1 MGTVTQDAPA
11 AAENAAGPT
20 NRRDTSIDVVTP
32 GAVDEV
38 IAAVEER
45 LRLQRLP
52 VATYRVQFNNLCS
65 FAEIEQAIPYLYTLG
80 ISDLYASPF
89 LKSRPG
95 SLHGYDIINHATIN
109 PEIGTIEELRS
120 LRSALR
126 EHDMGLIADVVPNH
140 MSATPQLN
148 AWWQDVLEN
157 GPSSQ
162 FAGHFDIDWMP
173 LKPDLADKVL
183 LPVLGDQFGKVL
195 EDGQLTVH
203 YGEGTF
209 WLQYFEHRF
218 PLAPRSYTGILGP
231 RLNELP
237 QRLGA
242 EHPDLLELLSILT
255 AIRNLPSRTETD
267 ADRLIER
274 RREKEVVKRRL
285 HELITRSRDIAAFIE
300 GNVVLINGIPGQSQS
315 FNALDALLQ
324 EQAYRLAFWRVA
336 ADEINYRRFFDI
348 NELAA
353 ICTEHP
359 QVFADTHRLLF
370 DLLDEGTITGLRI
383 DHPDGLYAPLAYLF
397 QLQEHH
403 FIRLCREAFFQRL
416 PSSGTT
422 PQDNEPWLAAKERLR
437 ALWSAAVK
445 ITASPLARPLF
456 VVVEKILAHGE
467 PLPEDWPVHGTVGY
481 EFLNAMNE
489 LFVDPQGERALST
502 FYSKFTERSLDFN
515 ELAYQGKRLIVRMS
529 MASELNVLGH
539 RLDRISE
546 RNRWTRDFTLN
557 SLTRALQE
565 VIACFQVYRTYVQPG
580 HVLERDR
587 RIVEEAVASAKRR
600 NPAMDASIFDFVGDT
615 ILLRFHAHADD
626 EERRAVERF
635 VGKFQQLTGPIM
647 AKGVED
653 TTFYRFNRLVSLNE
667 VGSEPTRFGTSAAEF
682 HQFIQSRLPRL
693 AHSLNASST
702 HDTKRSED
710 TRARINVIS
719 EIPKQWRERVQR
731 WPRMNQRLKCTIDG
745 VEAPSRNSEYLLYQ
759 TLVGIWPRAIP
770 VGTQRTIMISR
781 MQQYM
786 QKVVREAKIH
796 TSWISPNEGY
806 ESATSQFVAG
816 LFEGD
821 HRHRFLADMH
831 EFASQI
837 AENGRYNSLSQ
848 LILKMASPGVPD
860 FYQGTELWNYTLVD
874 PDNRGPIDFAQRR
887 TLIDELLGEM
897 GAALGHPDRDRAVEA
912 WLDAV
917 SAAPEPTPPVNE
929 LVNRLLDHRADGRIK
944 LFATLLTLRT
954 RRQNPALFTT
964 GDYESL
970 TITGPHAEH
979 LIAFARRHEDQTLIV
994 AVPRLTVGLVGLGG
1008 PPPSGNLWGETQ
1020 IQLPEYLRGQLL
1032 KNIYTLQLATSVDE
1046 PCLLAAASALS
1057 HLPFCV
1063 MISAGSRS
1071 NRVPGTRPR

>member
-1 MGTVTQDAPA
+1 MGIVTQDTLDTAD
-11 AAENAAGPT
+11 NTAGPADRVRASST
-20 NRRDTSIDVVTP
+20 NIGTRSV
-32 GAVDEV
+32 VDEV

-45 LRLQRLP
+45 LRVQRLP
-52 VATYRVQFNNLCS
+52 VATYRVQFNNRCS
-65 FAEIEQAIPYLYTLG
+65 FAEVEKAIPYLYTLG

-89 LKSRPG
+89 LQSRPG
-95 SLHGYDIINHATIN
+95 SPHGYDIINHAAIN

-140 MSATPQLN
+140 MCATPHLN

-162 FAGHFDIDWMP
+162 YASHFDIDWKP

-183 LPVLGDQFGKVL
+183 LPVLGDQYGKVL
-195 EDGQLTVH
+195 EDGQLAIH
-203 YGEGTF
+203 YGEGAF
-209 WLQYFEHRF
+209 WLQYFEHRL
-218 PLAPRSYTGILGP
+218 PLSPRSYTDILAL
-231 RLNELP
+231 RLNEL
-237 QRLGA
+237 QEQLGA
-242 EHPDLLELLSILT
+242 EHPGLLELLSILT

-274 RREKEVVKRRL
+274 RREKEVIKRRL
-285 HELITRSRDIAAFIE
+285 HDLAQQSPEIAEFID
-300 GNVVLINGIPGQSQS
+300 GNVLLINGVPGQAQS

-353 ICTEHP
+353 ICTELP

-370 DLLDEGTITGLRI
+370 ELLDEGTVTGLRI
-383 DHPDGLYAPLAYLF
+383 DHPDGLYAPLTYLF

-403 FIRLCREAFFQRL
+403 FIRLCREEFYRL
-416 PSSGTT
+416 SSLSEST
-422 PQDNEPWLAAKERLR
+422 PTDDEQWEAAKERLR
-437 ALWSAAVK
+437 TLWSAAAQ

-481 EFLNAMNE
+481 EFLNALNG
-489 LFVDPQGERALST
+489 LVVDPAGERALST
-502 FYSKFTERSLDFN
+502 LYSKFTERSLDFH
-515 ELAYQGKRLIVRMS
+515 ELAYQDKRLIVRMS

-557 SLTRALQE
+557 SLTRALRE
-565 VIACFQVYRTYVQPG
+565 VIACYQVYRTYVQPG

-587 RIVEEAVASAKRR
+587 RIVDEAVANAKRR
-600 NPAMDASIFDFVGDT
+600 NPAMDASIFDFVGDAV
-615 ILLRFHAHADD
+615 LLRFHTHADD

-667 VGSEPTRFGTSAAEF
+667 VGSEPTRFGTSTSEF
-682 HQFIQSRLPRL
+682 HQFNQSRLPRL

-719 EIPKQWRERVQR
+719 EIPKEWRERVQR
-731 WPRMNQRLKCTIDG
+731 WSRMNRRLKITVNG

-759 TLVGIWPRAIP
+759 TLVGIWPDSIP
-770 VGTQRTIMISR
+770 VGSPRANLVSR
-781 MQQYM
+781 LQQYM

-796 TSWISPNEGY
+796 TSWVSPNDAY

-821 HRHRFLADMH
+821 LRHRFLTDLH
-831 EFASQI
+831 EFARQI

-848 LILKMASPGVPD
+848 LILKITSPGVPD
-860 FYQGTELWNYTLVD
+860 FYQGTELWNFTLVD
-874 PDNRGPIDFAQRR
+874 PDNRQPIDFEQCRQQ
-887 TLIDELLGEM
+887 IDALLGEM
-897 GAALGHPDRDRAVEA
+897 GAALGNDDRDRAVEI
-912 WLDAV
+912 WLDRV
-917 SAAPEPTPPVNE
+917 SAATSSTPQVNE
-929 LVNRLLDHRADGRIK
+929 FVNRLLDHRGDGRIK
-944 LFATLLTLRT
+944 LFATLVTLRT
-954 RRQNPALFTT
+954 RRQFPDLFTT
-964 GDYESL
+964 GDYEPL
-970 TITGPHAEH
+970 TITGPHAAR
-979 LIAFARRHEDQTLIV
+979 LIAFARRHADQTLIV
-994 AVPRLTVGLVGLGG
+994 VVPRLTAGLIGLGG
-1008 PPPSGNLWGETQ
+1008 PPPIGDLWKETQ
-1020 IQLPEYLRGQLL
+1020 IQLPDHLRGQPLT
-1032 KNIYTLQLATSVDE
+1032 NIYTHQSTTSAE
-1046 PCLLAAASALS
+1046 TPGWLAAAAALS
-1057 HLPFCV
+1057 QLPFCV
-1063 MISAGSRS
+1063 MMSSGSPS
-1071 NRVPGTRPR
+1071 D